1 MQLGDAL
8 KKTAKKSKKVKAVRT
23 KPTVAQKDRPYQ
35 TSSSDSARKTRQ
47 RPAVIAGDLVV
58 SLAQQL
64 YGAAKSR
71 ITETYETKVKAR
83 AEQLRGFV
91 KKFAR
96 A

>member
-35 TSSSDSARKTRQ
+35 SAPSDAARKARQ
-47 RPAVIAGDLVV
+47 RPSAIVGDLVV

-64 YGAAKSR
+64 YGAAKMR
-71 ITETYETKVKAR
+71 LTETYETKVKSR
-83 AEQLRGFV
+83 ADQVKGLV
-91 KKFAR
+91 KKFAK